1 MSFSLSSLS
10 AYQAVRQLGLVQD
23 GLNITITRL
32 TTGLRINRPT
42 DDPAGLAISATLGA
56 QVAIGHQGQRNAN
69 DGISYLQ
76 VAAGAMGQMT
86 NLVTRMAELA
96 QEAQTGTLSDSDRAA
111 LDSEFQTLL
120 SSAQSMAIHTTFN
133 GQGVFGNTLSV
144 AAASF
149 PAVTVAVPA
158 LVTPDLALGYS
169 QVLPSLTAP
178 GPATVQVDQPYLT
191 HVQVSSGPSAP
202 VPVTAIDSSS
212 NGYDGQIQIGVT
224 DPAQPF
230 QINYSVVPTQS
241 VAGEALAR
249 APAGGAK
256 LALGQSQVSRLAF
269 QDASG
274 NAVAL
279 TAGTDYSLDAA
290 NGVLTVLNPAA
301 FANGLSVSYDYV
313 PTQAVAGQSLTPAAG
328 ALSLQHAWVSNVVV
342 KNGASLLSPGTDY
355 TLDARDGSITL
366 TNPGAYPNPRT
377 HPLTVSYSYIPT
389 TSSGFQTS
397 GSLQAGQVLTLSGD
411 FTSAA
416 PVLTQTAGTHRTL
429 VQGTDYTFDGNAGTV
444 TLTASGA
451 AAAAQGP
458 LQVSYASIPQAQVT
472 NENLTQTGL
481 VAGDVVQLANP
492 MVTRA
497 TALERPPIVL
507 VQGQDYTLQDPV
519 PGVSTATIQLTSPA
533 IYPQPLTV
541 SYNGVQTLGLAL
553 GADNLLT
560 AGGAAAVAPKLAA
573 ALASLSTGQATVGA
587 TEQELQAVA
596 SALGTQAAGTTAAQ
610 DGIQDSNTAD
620 DVLSL
625 TRFQILNQAGTK
637 ALGSADQ
644 ASMQLLQLLQ

>member
-1 MSFSLSSLS
+1 MSFALSSLS
-10 AYQAVRQLGLVQD
+10 AAQAVRQLGLVQD
-23 GLNITITRL
+23 GLNGAITRL
-32 TTGLRINRPT
+32 TTGLRINRPA
-42 DDPAGLAISATLGA
+42 DDPAGLAISAGLGA
-56 QVAIGHQGQRNAN
+56 QVAISQQGQRNAN

-86 NLVTRMAELA
+86 QMVTRMAELA
-96 QEAQTGTLSDSDRAA
+96 QEAQTGTLSGSDRAA

-120 SSAQSMAIHTTFN
+120 ASAQSMALHTTFN
-133 GQGVFGNTLSV
+133 GQGVFGSTLSV

-158 LVTPDLALGYS
+158 LAKPDLALGYS
-169 QVLPSLTAP
+169 QVLPSLTQA

-191 HVQVSSGPSAP
+191 NVQVSSGPSAP
-202 VPVTAIDSSS
+202 VPVTAIDGPG
-212 NGYDGQIQIGVT
+212 NGYAGQIQIGAT

-230 QINYSVVPTQS
+230 QVDYSVVPTQP
-241 VAGEALAR
+241 VAGEALPR
-249 APAGGAK
+249 APAGGTAV
-256 LALGQSQVSRLAF
+256 ALGQSQVTRLTF

-274 NAVAL
+274 QAVAL
-279 TAGTDYSLDAA
+279 TQGTDYSLEAA
-290 NGVLTVLNPAA
+290 NGVLTVLNPAR
-301 FANGLSVSYDYV
+301 FAGGLSVSYDYV
-313 PTQAVAGQSLTPAAG
+313 PTQAVAGQSVTPGAG
-328 ALSLQHAWVSNVVV
+328 ALALQHPWVSNVVV
-342 KNGASLLSPGTDY
+342 KNGATLLTQGTDY
-355 TLDARDGSITL
+355 TLDAQDGAITL
-366 TNPGAYPNPRT
+366 TNPAAYPNPRT

-389 TSSGFQTS
+389 TSTSYLTS
-397 GSLQAGQVLTLSGD
+397 GNLQAGQVLTLSGD

-429 VQGTDYTFDGNAGTV
+429 VQGTDYTFDGQAGTV

-451 AAAAQGP
+451 AAGAQGP
-458 LQVSYASIPQAQVT
+458 LQVSYASIPQAQVA
-472 NENLTQTGL
+472 NENLTRTGL

-497 TALERPPIVL
+497 SALERPPIVL
-507 VQGQDYTLQDPV
+507 VNGPDYTLEDPV
-519 PGVSTATIQLTSPA
+519 PGVSSATIRLTSPS

-541 SYNGVQTLGLAL
+541 TYNGVQTLGLAA

-560 AGGAAAVAPKLAA
+560 AGAAAAAAPKLAA

-596 SALGTQAAGTTAAQ
+596 SALGTQAAGTTAAR
-610 DGIQDSNTAD
+610 DGIQDSRTAE
-620 DVLSL
+620 DVVSL

-637 ALGSADQ
+637 ALASADQ
-644 ASMQLLQLLQ
+644 ASNQLLQLLQ